1 MREHQ
6 YLKLR
11 FSGLTTHQIHQLL
24 RYNSNFLDYN
34 QVEQNQLLKKFL
46 STLKTKRKIEI
57 YEQYLNIEVKNIL
70 TMLRQWNLK
79 YISIEQSS
87 YPILLREIYEPP
99 LILFY
104 KGKISL
110 MQSPQTL
117 AIIGSRHATEY
128 SQKALNLL
136 FPSLKKENLTIISG
150 LAKGAD
156 KMAHELALS
165 MNMSAIAV
173 LGFGHLQHYPKETF
187 EIRKRLEIEGLVVS
201 EYLPFQRPQKHHFPE
216 CNRIISGLSKGI
228 LITESKANSG
238 TCITTN
244 FALEQ
249 NREVYILPGSIFNP
263 MTEGNLLSAQEGAK
277 IVLKASDILIDYN

>member
-11 FSGLTTHQIHQLL
+11 FSGLTTRQIHQLL

-34 QVEQNQLLKKFL
+34 QVEQNHLLKQFL
-46 STLKTKRKIEI
+46 STLKIKRKTEI

-70 TMLRQWNLK
+70 TMLRQWNLD

-104 KGKISL
+104 RGKLSL
-110 MQSPQTL
+110 MQSLQTL

-128 SQKALNLL
+128 SQKALNFL
-136 FPSLKKENLTIISG
+136 FPSFKKENLIIVSG

-156 KMAHELALS
+156 KMAHEHALS
-165 MNMSAIAV
+165 MHMSAIAV

-201 EYLPFQRPQKHHFPE
+201 EYLPFQRPKKHHFPE
-216 CNRIISGLSKGI
+216 RNRIISGLSKGI

-277 IVLKASDILIDYN
+277 IILKASDILIDYN